1 MLLTGTQDYL
11 QILLISLDKN
21 MSQKIHLEE
30 NDCRILKKLSESNSA
45 EGVYSLELQNVL
57 EPPEARNPIAISE
70 RVTALEAKGYVEMAG
85 GEEIRGG
92 IYRDFYTRIKP
103 AGIAALKQYCN
114 L

>member
-1 MLLTGTQDYL
+1 
-11 QILLISLDKN
+11 LDKN

-30 NDCRILKKLSESNSA
+30 NDCRILNMLYKHSTEW
-45 EGVYSLELQNVL
+45 VYVRELRNLL
-57 EPPEARNPIAISE
+57 EPPEARTPTVISQHI
-70 RVTALEAKGYVEMAG
+70 TALEEKGYVEMAG
-85 GEEIRGG
+85 GEGISGG